1 MYIDK
6 SKKVLVIDGDESSKT
21 LINLILEVQ
30 GYTVFSVENIK
41 DSWSEIKQFAP
52 NLIILVSAKNQIFSL
67 ELLKCLKSKHLLSQ
81 IPVLL
86 IAKSSPLHS
95 ELLINVD
102 RICYKPFDIEDFVS
116 QIQLLLNCEE
126 NIKTPT
132 LIIDIDDSN
141 HPLVKENQQWQSI
154 LDRETSPWQKLKQ
167 QGYSVFVP

>member
-81 IPVLL
+81 IPILL
-86 IAKSSPLHS
+86 I
-95 ELLINVD
+95 V
-102 RICYKPFDIEDFVS
+102 
-116 QIQLLLNCEE
+116 
-126 NIKTPT
+126 
-132 LIIDIDDSN
+132 
-141 HPLVKENQQWQSI
+141 
-154 LDRETSPWQKLKQ
+154 
-167 QGYSVFVP
+167 